1 MFRAV
6 KGGDDE
12 RKKKVVRGELAAALV
27 EKKIKGE
34 EQAAVCGCRRFKKE
48 NRKRGE

>member
-1 MFRAV
+1 MKIEKRVAR
-6 KGGDDE
+6 GG
-12 RKKKVVRGELAAALV
+12 LAAALV

-48 NRKRGE
+48 NQKRGE